1 MGKKILKLFSRKDIK
16 ALLLLL
22 PLVMFFGIYTV
33 HFLYTDGND
42 VIQNSDYEVIF
53 SVFAYCYAVYSFVVT
68 RKSILP
74 FALLAFFSAAS
85 YALYGSFSDNY
96 ISDAYVQKSF
106 FQDISFKL
114 MIALFLSLS
123 INTVFTLLKRL
134 YEAVED
140 YAQDQA
146 GQKKKNRKK
155 IFGNIDPAAFEILCG
170 YILLHC
176 IFFAADT
183 HFEIISSGYL
193 TVSHFVLLLISPWI
207 ASLFGVAA
215 TLITKRFFVPQLA
228 FTVLIAV
235 SHIEALMNP
244 GAFALVLI
252 QLCCSYVFA
261 LLTRIVISFV
271 NLLKTENR
279 HSLTKGKIILHAVSF
294 SFVSLVPIGAIVF
307 VLFTIIT
314 A

>member
-1 MGKKILKLFSRKDIK
+1 MGKKMLKLFSRKDIK

-22 PLVMFFGIYTV
+22 PLVVFFGFYTV

-42 VIQNSDYEVIF
+42 VIQNSDYEIIF
-53 SVFAYCYAVYSFVVT
+53 SVFAYCYAVYSFVIT
-68 RKSILP
+68 QKSILP

-96 ISDAYVQKSF
+96 ISAAYIQEAF

-114 MIALFLSLS
+114 MTALFLSLS
-123 INTVFTLLKRL
+123 INTVVTLLKRL
-134 YEAVED
+134 YEAVND
-140 YAQDQA
+140 YAEE
-146 GQKKKNRKK
+146 QKERKKRKK

-193 TVSHFVLLLISPWI
+193 TVSFFVLLLISPWI

-215 TLITKRFFVPQLA
+215 TLITKRFLVPQLV

-235 SHIEALMNP
+235 SHIEALMDP
-244 GAFALVLI
+244 GSFALVLI

-261 LLTRIVISFV
+261 LLTRITLSFV
-271 NLLKTENR
+271 NLLKRENR
-279 HSLTKGKIILHAVSF
+279 HRLTKGKIILHAVSF
-294 SFVSLVPIGAIVF
+294 SCVSLVPISAIVF